1 MKNDLVLK
9 RSSDCPLHLG
19 GNDAVVYDL
28 TRTTYYT
35 MPRTKGMLLNEYNG
49 KAIEYIQKVGSTE
62 ALQQFYELELVFDCP
77 SSHAKDFPDT
87 PLYHLEFSWLTTLQI
102 DMDCLVN
109 LSLDQLRMVFSLGV
123 KHVQIWDRVGKTD
136 TKGIGHT
143 LSMFDNSPVE
153 SLELIVPFTDEK
165 QIDAIGALGK
175 TSPRLLTIFVYKAPI
190 NQIYKSKLTKLSL
203 VVAQEGLSDIFKPK
217 IGAPHLFTV
226 NHQTYREAHHRNLF
240 FNQKVAIGPE
250 GEIKNAMTSSRVFG
264 HFPKDDLAAIVR
276 SDDFQTLWYARKDDI
291 AVCCDCPYRYMCTDE
306 REPIKGPEGWHY
318 TSDCV
323 YNPYTGQWAD
333 GLAPKQA
340 L

>member
-1 MKNDLVLK
+1 MKEIVLQFEDVRLEKGAQESVIYDLSRSSYDTLSANTTTFFEGLVGSEPTDEDSLSAGDKERWHQFQHKEWLFTCPSNFVNNFQPLVPEHKTPHALLNAQVYADYCLLHPEVITQLGSLGVRHLQVRIDKDWSSEELKSFFDQLSGSSIDYVELLLDWTDERAIDNLVEVKDQQSRLQVIHVFSSPEEKSFSSKEKDLVLFT
-9 RSSDCPLHLG
+9 H
-19 GNDAVVYDL
+19 
-28 TRTTYYT
+28 TE
-35 MPRTKGMLLNEYNG
+35 GMGSLN
-49 KAIEYIQKVGSTE
+49 S
-62 ALQQFYELELVFDCP
+62 
-77 SSHAKDFPDT
+77 
-87 PLYHLEFSWLTTLQI
+87 
-102 DMDCLVN
+102 
-109 LSLDQLRMVFSLGV
+109 
-123 KHVQIWDRVGKTD
+123 
-136 TKGIGHT
+136 
-143 LSMFDNSPVE
+143 
-153 SLELIVPFTDEK
+153 
-165 QIDAIGALGK
+165 
-175 TSPRLLTIFVYKAPI
+175 
-190 NQIYKSKLTKLSL
+190 
-203 VVAQEGLSDIFKPK
+203 PK